1 MLITAAVKK
10 VEVSR
15 IQPTCSLRDKM
26 ETYCGWKKILHQLVD
41 DLPHCTPIICSVS
54 LWPNSYQL
62 VLDFVHPQYGKLCLI
77 SDKSKPTK
85 IECWDLFC
93 KTTGFAHQHV
103 PGGYPRG
110 PGRNNHR
117 LSKKTLSVDWIKFYC
132 VKSESL
138 ALAIK
143 SEYKASSLHDSQRG
157 TARSYHPPQFWW
169 RIFTVLPMEFVNR
182 VHWA

>member
-132 VKSESL
+132 EKWVSGSGDQIRIRSKQPAWQSTWDSEVVSPTSVL
-138 ALAIK
+138 VTN
-143 SEYKASSLHDSQRG
+143 LHR
-157 TARSYHPPQFWW
+157 
-169 RIFTVLPMEFVNR
+169 FTHGVCQ
-182 VHWA
+182 